1 MVNYDVER
9 GITVFTSSGG
19 SSAVKPEGSSE
30 DGVGP
35 SPGKTKSQF
44 VIAEATPAD
53 SGNYTCKPSNA
64 VPASIQVFVSNTRG
78 NVSLYLLMCTQP
90 LFVMLFAFPPSVYAY
105 LSTKSGKDKSPC
117 PCSYP
122 QKPIWI
128 VSSVIG
134 HFGSLTMLSEYYNYP
149 YILWIPNGLRKLQVF
164 SSNQRNTI
172 RHSRQKCL
180 WFSFEIC
187 RRCTMH
193 SRLNIDLKC

>member
-19 SSAVKPEGSSE
+19 SSGVPEGE
-30 DGVGP
+30 DGVP

-134 HFGSLTMLSEYYNYP
+134 HFGSLTMLSEYYK
-149 YILWIPNGLRKLQVF
+149 YIRRCFFEYKMDSELQVF
-164 SSNQRNTI
+164 YSNQRKKHNKTSL
-172 RHSRQKCL
+172 HSRQKGSL
-180 WFSFEIC
+180 LFSAF
-187 RRCTMH
+187 
-193 SRLNIDLKC
+193 

>member
-78 NVSLYLLMCTQP
+78 NVSSEYIHTTYVVPSPFLSCSLLSLHPFMPTCQQRAAKIKALVLVLTH
-90 LFVMLFAFPPSVYAY
+90 
-105 LSTKSGKDKSPC
+105 KSP
-117 PCSYP
+117 
-122 QKPIWI
+122 
-128 VSSVIG
+128 
-134 HFGSLTMLSEYYNYP
+134 FG
-149 YILWIPNGLRKLQVF
+149 
-164 SSNQRNTI
+164 
-172 RHSRQKCL
+172 
-180 WFSFEIC
+180 
-187 RRCTMH
+187 
-193 SRLNIDLKC
+193 